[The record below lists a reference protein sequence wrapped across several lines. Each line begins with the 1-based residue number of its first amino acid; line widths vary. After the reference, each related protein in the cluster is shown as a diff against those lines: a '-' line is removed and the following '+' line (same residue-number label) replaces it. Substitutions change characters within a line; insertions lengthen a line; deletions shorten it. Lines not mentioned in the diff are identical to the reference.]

1 LDPGG
6 GSQGHHVFST
16 MPRGPVSTPEKK
28 RKAKT
33 QCDWTPPK
41 LKRARQENQA
51 ADVKET
57 KIEAVRITKK
67 RPEVAV
73 TQATPQKK
81 N

>member
-1 LDPGG
+1 
-6 GSQGHHVFST
+6 
-16 MPRGPVSTPEKK
+16 MSTPEKK

-51 ADVKET
+51 PDVKET

-73 TQATPQKK
+73 TQATPQKRIGTLLVGK
-81 N
+81 SQAKKESKKKWR